1 MKIPDAGW
9 LAGLIENKETFDSL
23 MRPARLRQILQH
35 QDIPWRCLNP
45 QSAKENTHTCWLRKH
60 DHIFSL
66 STYPFLSEWT
76 MERLDE
82 VATAIKPKKKVLFKV
97 KKKLDEKIQ
106 QQHAIAAPNGDWS
119 STRKCTTPFSNQ
131 KCFSLSFFW
140 PAHRISSV
148 FLPLLCKNNKRRVCC
163 TYSHLRV
170 KNFCP

>member
-23 MRPARLRQILQH
+23 MRPARLRQILLRYSMTLFESSISKREH
-35 QDIPWRCLNP
+35 
-45 QSAKENTHTCWLRKH
+45 THTCWLRKH

-131 KCFSLSFFW
+131 KCFSFFLSFG
-140 PAHRISSV
+140 RRTE
-148 FLPLLCKNNKRRVCC
+148 FLPCFFRCYAKTTRVECVVLIV
-163 TYSHLRV
+163 T
-170 KNFCP
+170 